1 MLAVVSVDRDCQITR
16 HHLTSH
22 HSSLA
27 SQPLLME
34 GLPKEELD
42 RLELPLQ
49 VCVRVARVECA
60 LTDLS
65 VEVL

>member
-34 GLPKEELD
+34 GLPREELAGKT
-42 RLELPLQ
+42 RANTAG
-49 VCVRVARVECA
+49 VCACGEG
-60 LTDLS
+60 
-65 VEVL
+65 